1 MKVMKSKLFKILV
14 SIVLVVA
21 LLSAS
26 NVFFIAGAESVT
38 DLEEEA
44 DRLDQIIKDNE
55 ALLNSIKGDI
65 SKQSEYV
72 NAINVQLSA
81 MNEKVSLLNSRVNSI
96 NSSISALNSQ
106 IESVNSQIA
115 QTEADI
121 KAANERVD
129 EIYEQLSERLRAM
142 YMSGDVP
149 ILSILLGSSDF
160 STFLVRSELLLRIA
174 KHDDEL
180 LSEMIEELEKLEKEK
195 EELAAKKEELNQK
208 KQELTAQQ
216 DELLS
221 AQSEL
226 NSEQSSVQAKYDEAN
241 NYLSTLDKNSA
252 AYQQAIREAEAKKA
266 AIEDKILELSQGG
279 SSAGDGSESS
289 VGSSLYCPVQESSR
303 YISAKFG
310 AYPWGGSHRG
320 LDITCRG
327 AMGKP
332 IYAAESG
339 TVTIAS
345 YQGDLG
351 NYVLIDH
358 GGGEKTGYA
367 HNSSLVVS
375 VGQHVERG
383 QLIAYMGSTG
393 YSFGPHCHF
402 VLIKN
407 GQYVNPEPYL
417 PSMPYY
423 P

>member
-1 MKVMKSKLFKILV
+1 MKVMKSKFFKILV
-14 SIVLVVA
+14 SISLVVA

-26 NVFFIAGAESVT
+26 NIFFIAGAESVT

-55 ALLNSIKGDI
+55 ELLNSIKGDI
-65 SKQSEYV
+65 TKQSDYV
-72 NAINVQLSA
+72 NAINEQLSA
-81 MNEKVSLLNSRVNSI
+81 MNEKVSLLNSRVDEI

-106 IESVNSQIA
+106 IEDVNNQIA
-115 QTEADI
+115 QTQADI
-121 KAANERVD
+121 DAANERVD

-142 YMSGDVP
+142 YMSGDVSM
-149 ILSILLGSSDF
+149 ISILLGSSDF

-180 LSEMIEELEKLEKEK
+180 LGEMIEELEKLEQEK
-195 EELAAKKEELNQK
+195 EELASKQEDLNKK

-216 DELLS
+216 TELLS
-221 AQSEL
+221 AQNEL
-226 NSEQSSVQAKYDEAN
+226 NSEQSAIESKYAEAN
-241 NYLSTLDKNSA
+241 SYLASLDKDSE
-252 AYQQAIREAEAKKA
+252 AYQQAIMEAEAKKA

-339 TVTIAS
+339 VVTIAS

-351 NYVLIDH
+351 NYILIDH
-358 GGGEKTGYA
+358 GGGVKTGYG
-367 HNSSLVVS
+367 HNSSLLVS
-375 VGQHVERG
+375 VGQQVERG

>member
-1 MKVMKSKLFKILV
+1 MKVMKSKFFKILV
-14 SIVLVVA
+14 SISLVVA

-26 NVFFIAGAESVT
+26 NIFFIAGAESVT

-55 ALLNSIKGDI
+55 ELLNSIKGDI
-65 SKQSEYV
+65 TKQSDYV
-72 NAINVQLSA
+72 NAINEQLSA
-81 MNEKVSLLNSRVNSI
+81 MNEKVSLLNSRVDEI

-106 IESVNSQIA
+106 IEDVNNQIA
-115 QTEADI
+115 QTQADI
-121 KAANERVD
+121 DAANERVD

-142 YMSGDVP
+142 YMSGDVSM
-149 ILSILLGSSDF
+149 ISILLGASDF

-180 LSEMIEELEKLEKEK
+180 LGEMIEELEKLEQEK
-195 EELAAKKEELNQK
+195 EELASKQEDLNKK

-216 DELLS
+216 TELLS
-221 AQSEL
+221 AQNEL
-226 NSEQSSVQAKYDEAN
+226 NSEQSAIESKYAEAN
-241 NYLSTLDKNSA
+241 SYLASLDKDSE
-252 AYQQAIREAEAKKA
+252 AYQQAIMEAEAKKA

-339 TVTIAS
+339 VVTIAS

-351 NYVLIDH
+351 NYILIDH
-358 GGGEKTGYA
+358 GGGVRTGYG
-367 HNSSLVVS
+367 HNSSLLVS
-375 VGQHVERG
+375 VGQQVERG

>member
-1 MKVMKSKLFKILV
+1 MKVMKSKFFKILV
-14 SIVLVVA
+14 SISLVVA

-26 NVFFIAGAESVT
+26 NIFFIAGAESVT

-55 ALLNSIKGDI
+55 ELLNSIKGDI
-65 SKQSEYV
+65 TKQSDYV
-72 NAINVQLSA
+72 NAINEQLSA
-81 MNEKVSLLNSRVNSI
+81 MNEKVSLLNSRVDEI

-106 IESVNSQIA
+106 IEDVNNQIA
-115 QTEADI
+115 QTQADI
-121 KAANERVD
+121 DAANERVD
-129 EIYEQLSERLRAM
+129 EIYEQLSECLRAM
-142 YMSGDVP
+142 YMSGDVSM
-149 ILSILLGSSDF
+149 ISILMGSSDF

-180 LSEMIEELEKLEKEK
+180 LGEMIEELEKLEQEK
-195 EELAAKKEELNQK
+195 EELASKQEDLNKK

-216 DELLS
+216 TELLS
-221 AQSEL
+221 AQNEL
-226 NSEQSSVQAKYDEAN
+226 NSEQSAIESKYAEAN
-241 NYLSTLDKNSA
+241 SYLASLDKDSE
-252 AYQQAIREAEAKKA
+252 AYQQAIMEAEAKKA

-339 TVTIAS
+339 VVTIAS

-351 NYVLIDH
+351 NYILIDH
-358 GGGEKTGYA
+358 GGGVKTGYG
-367 HNSSLVVS
+367 HNSSLLVS
-375 VGQHVERG
+375 VGQQVERG

>member
-1 MKVMKSKLFKILV
+1 MKVMKSKFFKILV
-14 SIVLVVA
+14 SISLVVA

-26 NVFFIAGAESVT
+26 NIFFIAGAESVT

-55 ALLNSIKGDI
+55 ELLNSIKGDI
-65 SKQSEYV
+65 TKQSDYV
-72 NAINVQLSA
+72 NAINEQLSA
-81 MNEKVSLLNSRVNSI
+81 MNEKVSLLNSRVDEI

-106 IESVNSQIA
+106 IEDVNNQIA
-115 QTEADI
+115 QTQADI
-121 KAANERVD
+121 DAANERVD

-142 YMSGDVP
+142 YMSGDVSM
-149 ILSILLGSSDF
+149 ISILLGSSDF

-180 LSEMIEELEKLEKEK
+180 LGEMIEELEKLEQEK
-195 EELAAKKEELNQK
+195 EELASKQEDLNKK

-216 DELLS
+216 TELLS
-221 AQSEL
+221 AQNEL
-226 NSEQSSVQAKYDEAN
+226 NSEQSAIESKYAEAN
-241 NYLSTLDKNSA
+241 SYLASLDKDSE
-252 AYQQAIREAEAKKA
+252 AYQQAIMEAEAKKA

-289 VGSSLYCPVQESSR
+289 VGSSLYCPVQEPSR

-339 TVTIAS
+339 VVTIAS

-351 NYVLIDH
+351 NYILIDH
-358 GGGEKTGYA
+358 GGGVKTGYG
-367 HNSSLVVS
+367 HNSSLLVS
-375 VGQHVERG
+375 VGQQVERG

>member
-1 MKVMKSKLFKILV
+1 MKVMKSKFFKILV
-14 SIVLVVA
+14 SISLVVA

-26 NVFFIAGAESVT
+26 NIFFIAGAESVT

-55 ALLNSIKGDI
+55 ELLNSIKGDI
-65 SKQSEYV
+65 TKQSDYV
-72 NAINVQLSA
+72 NAINEQLSA
-81 MNEKVSLLNSRVNSI
+81 MNEKVSLLNSRVDEI

-106 IESVNSQIA
+106 IEDVNNQIA
-115 QTEADI
+115 QTQADI
-121 KAANERVD
+121 DAANERVD

-142 YMSGDVP
+142 YMSGDVSM
-149 ILSILLGSSDF
+149 ISILMGSSDF

-180 LSEMIEELEKLEKEK
+180 LGEMIEELEKLEQEK
-195 EELAAKKEELNQK
+195 EELASKQEDLNKK

-216 DELLS
+216 TELLS
-221 AQSEL
+221 AQNEL
-226 NSEQSSVQAKYDEAN
+226 NSEQSAIESKYAEAN
-241 NYLSTLDKNSA
+241 SYLASLDKDSE
-252 AYQQAIREAEAKKA
+252 AYQQAIMEAEAKKA

-339 TVTIAS
+339 VVTIAS

-351 NYVLIDH
+351 NYILIDH
-358 GGGEKTGYA
+358 GGGVKTGYG
-367 HNSSLVVS
+367 HNSSLLVS
-375 VGQHVERG
+375 VGQQVERG

>member
-1 MKVMKSKLFKILV
+1 MKVMKSKFFKILV
-14 SIVLVVA
+14 SISLVVA

-26 NVFFIAGAESVT
+26 NIFFIAGAESVT

-55 ALLNSIKGDI
+55 ELLNSIKGDI
-65 SKQSEYV
+65 TKQSDYV
-72 NAINVQLSA
+72 NAINEQLSA
-81 MNEKVSLLNSRVNSI
+81 MNEKVSLLNSRVDEI

-106 IESVNSQIA
+106 IEDVNNQIA
-115 QTEADI
+115 QTQADI
-121 KAANERVD
+121 DAANERVD

-142 YMSGDVP
+142 YMSGDVSM
-149 ILSILLGSSDF
+149 ISILMGSSDF

-180 LSEMIEELEKLEKEK
+180 LGEMIEELEKLEQEK
-195 EELAAKKEELNQK
+195 EELASKQEDLNKK

-216 DELLS
+216 TELLS
-221 AQSEL
+221 AQNEL
-226 NSEQSSVQAKYDEAN
+226 NSEQSAIESKYAEAN
-241 NYLSTLDKNSA
+241 SYLASLDKDSE
-252 AYQQAIREAEAKKA
+252 AYQQAIMEAEAKKA

-289 VGSSLYCPVQESSR
+289 VGSSLYCPVQEPSR

-339 TVTIAS
+339 VVTIAS

-351 NYVLIDH
+351 NYILIDH
-358 GGGEKTGYA
+358 GGGVKTGYG
-367 HNSSLVVS
+367 HNSSLLVS
-375 VGQHVERG
+375 VGQQVERG

>member
-1 MKVMKSKLFKILV
+1 MKVMKSKFFKILV
-14 SIVLVVA
+14 SISLVVA

-26 NVFFIAGAESVT
+26 NIFFIAGAESVT

-55 ALLNSIKGDI
+55 ELLNSIKGDI
-65 SKQSEYV
+65 TKQSDYV
-72 NAINVQLSA
+72 NAINEQLSA
-81 MNEKVSLLNSRVNSI
+81 MNEKVSFLNSRVDEI

-106 IESVNSQIA
+106 IEDVNNQIA
-115 QTEADI
+115 QTQADI
-121 KAANERVD
+121 DAANERVD

-142 YMSGDVP
+142 YMSGDVSM
-149 ILSILLGSSDF
+149 ISILLGSSDF

-180 LSEMIEELEKLEKEK
+180 LGEMIEELEKLEQEK
-195 EELAAKKEELNQK
+195 EELASKQEDLNKK

-216 DELLS
+216 TELLS
-221 AQSEL
+221 AQNEL
-226 NSEQSSVQAKYDEAN
+226 NSEQSAIESKYAEAN
-241 NYLSTLDKNSA
+241 SYLASLDKDSE
-252 AYQQAIREAEAKKA
+252 AYQQAIMEAEAKKA

-289 VGSSLYCPVQESSR
+289 VGSSLFCPVQESSR

-339 TVTIAS
+339 VVTIAS

-351 NYVLIDH
+351 NYILIDH
-358 GGGEKTGYA
+358 GGGVKTGYG
-367 HNSSLVVS
+367 HNSSLLVS
-375 VGQHVERG
+375 VGQQVERG

>member
-1 MKVMKSKLFKILV
+1 MKVMKSKFFKILV
-14 SIVLVVA
+14 SISLVVA

-26 NVFFIAGAESVT
+26 NIFFIAGAESVT

-55 ALLNSIKGDI
+55 ELLNSIKGDI
-65 SKQSEYV
+65 TKQSDYV
-72 NAINVQLSA
+72 NAINEQLSA
-81 MNEKVSLLNSRVNSI
+81 MNEKVSLLNSRVDEI

-106 IESVNSQIA
+106 IEDVNNQIA
-115 QTEADI
+115 QTQADI
-121 KAANERVD
+121 DAANERVD

-142 YMSGDVP
+142 YMSGD
-149 ILSILLGSSDF
+149 ISMISILLGSSDF

-180 LSEMIEELEKLEKEK
+180 LGEMIEELEKLEQEK
-195 EELAAKKEELNQK
+195 EELASKQEDLNKK

-216 DELLS
+216 TELLS
-221 AQSEL
+221 AQNEL
-226 NSEQSSVQAKYDEAN
+226 NSEQSAIESKYAEAN
-241 NYLSTLDKNSA
+241 SYLASLDKDSE
-252 AYQQAIREAEAKKA
+252 AYQQAIMEAEAKKA

-310 AYPWGGSHRG
+310 AYPWGASHRG

-339 TVTIAS
+339 VVTIAS

-351 NYVLIDH
+351 NYILIDH
-358 GGGEKTGYA
+358 GGGVKTGYG
-367 HNSSLVVS
+367 HNSSLLVS
-375 VGQHVERG
+375 VGQQVERG

>member
-1 MKVMKSKLFKILV
+1 MKVMKSKFFKILV
-14 SIVLVVA
+14 SISLVVA

-26 NVFFIAGAESVT
+26 NIFFIAGAESVT

-55 ALLNSIKGDI
+55 ELLNSIKGDI
-65 SKQSEYV
+65 TKQSDYV
-72 NAINVQLSA
+72 NAINEQLSA
-81 MNEKVSLLNSRVNSI
+81 MNEKVSLLNSRVDEI

-106 IESVNSQIA
+106 IEDVNNQIA
-115 QTEADI
+115 QTQADI
-121 KAANERVD
+121 DAANERVD

-142 YMSGDVP
+142 YMSGDVSM
-149 ILSILLGSSDF
+149 ISILLGSSDF

-180 LSEMIEELEKLEKEK
+180 LGEMIEKLEKLEQEK
-195 EELAAKKEELNQK
+195 EELASKQEELNKK
-208 KQELTAQQ
+208 KQEITAQQ
-216 DELLS
+216 TELLS
-221 AQSEL
+221 AQNEL
-226 NSEQSSVQAKYDEAN
+226 NSEQSAIESKYAEAN
-241 NYLSTLDKNSA
+241 SYLASLDKDSE
-252 AYQQAIREAEAKKA
+252 AYQQAIMEAEAKKA

-339 TVTIAS
+339 VVTIAS

-351 NYVLIDH
+351 NYILIDH
-358 GGGEKTGYA
+358 GGGVKTGYG
-367 HNSSLVVS
+367 HNSSLLVS
-375 VGQHVERG
+375 VGQQVERG

>member
-1 MKVMKSKLFKILV
+1 MKVMKSKFFKILV
-14 SIVLVVA
+14 SISLVVA

-26 NVFFIAGAESVT
+26 NIFFIAGAESVT

-55 ALLNSIKGDI
+55 ELLNSIKGDI
-65 SKQSEYV
+65 TKQSDYV
-72 NAINVQLSA
+72 NAINEQLSA
-81 MNEKVSLLNSRVNSI
+81 MNEKVSLLNSRVDEI

-106 IESVNSQIA
+106 IEDVNNQIA
-115 QTEADI
+115 QTQADI
-121 KAANERVD
+121 DAANERVD

-142 YMSGDVP
+142 YMSGDVSM
-149 ILSILLGSSDF
+149 ISILMGSSDF

-180 LSEMIEELEKLEKEK
+180 LGEMIEELEKLEQEK
-195 EELAAKKEELNQK
+195 EELASKQEDLNKK

-216 DELLS
+216 TELLS
-221 AQSEL
+221 AQNEL
-226 NSEQSSVQAKYDEAN
+226 NSEQSAIESKYAEAN
-241 NYLSTLDKNSA
+241 SYLASLDKDSE
-252 AYQQAIREAEAKKA
+252 AYQQAIMEAEAKKA

-289 VGSSLYCPVQESSR
+289 VGSSLYCPVQESGR

-339 TVTIAS
+339 VVTIAS

-351 NYVLIDH
+351 NYILIDH
-358 GGGEKTGYA
+358 GGGVKTGYG
-367 HNSSLVVS
+367 HNSSLLVS
-375 VGQHVERG
+375 VGQQVERG

>member
-1 MKVMKSKLFKILV
+1 MKVMKSKFLKLFV
-14 SIVLVVA
+14 SVSLIVA

-26 NVFFIAGAESVT
+26 NIFLTVGAETVT

-65 SKQSEYV
+65 TKQSQYV
-72 NAINVQLSA
+72 SAINTQLSA
-81 MNEKVSLLNSRVNSI
+81 MNDKVSLLNSRVNQI
-96 NSSISALNSQ
+96 NSGISDLNAQ
-106 IESVNSQIA
+106 IEDVNNQIA

-121 KAANERVD
+121 DAANKKID
-129 EIYEQLSERLRAM
+129 EIYEQLSKRLRAM
-142 YMSGDVP
+142 YMSGDVSA
-149 ILSILLGSSDF
+149 LSMLLGASDF
-160 STFLVRSELLLRIA
+160 STFLVRSELLARIA

-180 LSEMIEELEKLEKEK
+180 VSQMVEELERLEQEK
-195 EELAAKKEELNQK
+195 KELAAKQEELNVK
-208 KQELTAQQ
+208 KQELTMQQ
-216 DELLS
+216 AELLK
-221 AQSEL
+221 AQTEL
-226 NSEQSSVQAKYDEAN
+226 NSEQSAIQSKYDEAN
-241 NYLSTLDKNSA
+241 SYLSTLDKNSA

-303 YISAKFG
+303 YVSAKFG

-320 LDITCRG
+320 LDITCSG

>member
-1 MKVMKSKLFKILV
+1 MKVMKSKFFKILV
-14 SIVLVVA
+14 SISLVVA

-26 NVFFIAGAESVT
+26 NILFIAGAESVT

-55 ALLNSIKGDI
+55 ELLNSIKGDI
-65 SKQSEYV
+65 TKQSDYV
-72 NAINVQLSA
+72 NAINEQLSA
-81 MNEKVSLLNSRVNSI
+81 MNEKVSLLNSRVDEI

-106 IESVNSQIA
+106 IEDVNNQIA
-115 QTEADI
+115 QTQADI
-121 KAANERVD
+121 DAANERVD

-142 YMSGDVP
+142 YMSGDVSM
-149 ILSILLGSSDF
+149 ISILMGSSDF

-180 LSEMIEELEKLEKEK
+180 LGEMIEELEKLEQEK
-195 EELAAKKEELNQK
+195 EELASKQEDLNKK

-216 DELLS
+216 TELLS
-221 AQSEL
+221 AQNEL
-226 NSEQSSVQAKYDEAN
+226 NSEQSAIESKYAEAN
-241 NYLSTLDKNSA
+241 SYLASLDKDSE
-252 AYQQAIREAEAKKA
+252 AYQQAIMEAEAKKA

-339 TVTIAS
+339 VVTIAS

-351 NYVLIDH
+351 NYILIDH
-358 GGGEKTGYA
+358 GGGVKTGYG
-367 HNSSLVVS
+367 HNSSLLVS
-375 VGQHVERG
+375 VGQQVERG

>member
-1 MKVMKSKLFKILV
+1 MKVMKSKFFKILV
-14 SIVLVVA
+14 SISLVVA

-26 NVFFIAGAESVT
+26 NIFFIAGAESVT

-55 ALLNSIKGDI
+55 ELLNSIKGDI
-65 SKQSEYV
+65 TKQSDYV
-72 NAINVQLSA
+72 NAINEQLSA
-81 MNEKVSLLNSRVNSI
+81 MNEKVSLLNSRVDEI

-106 IESVNSQIA
+106 IEDVNNQIA
-115 QTEADI
+115 QTQADI
-121 KAANERVD
+121 DAANERVD

-142 YMSGDVP
+142 YMSGDVSM
-149 ILSILLGSSDF
+149 ISILLGASDF
-160 STFLVRSELLLRIA
+160 STFLVRSELLLIIA

-180 LSEMIEELEKLEKEK
+180 LGEMIEELEKLEQEK
-195 EELAAKKEELNQK
+195 EELASKQEDLNKK

-216 DELLS
+216 TELLS
-221 AQSEL
+221 AQNEL
-226 NSEQSSVQAKYDEAN
+226 NSEQSAIESKYAEAN
-241 NYLSTLDKNSA
+241 SYLASLDKDSE
-252 AYQQAIREAEAKKA
+252 AYQQAIMEAEAKKA

-339 TVTIAS
+339 VVTIAS

-351 NYVLIDH
+351 NYILIDH
-358 GGGEKTGYA
+358 GGGVKTGYG
-367 HNSSLVVS
+367 HNSSLLVS
-375 VGQHVERG
+375 VGQQVERG

>member
-1 MKVMKSKLFKILV
+1 MKVMKSKFFKILV
-14 SIVLVVA
+14 SISLVVA

-26 NVFFIAGAESVT
+26 NIFFIAGAESVT

-55 ALLNSIKGDI
+55 ELLNSIKGDVT
-65 SKQSEYV
+65 KQSDYV
-72 NAINVQLSA
+72 NAINEQLSA
-81 MNEKVSLLNSRVNSI
+81 MNEKVSLLNSRVDEI

-106 IESVNSQIA
+106 IEDVNNQIA
-115 QTEADI
+115 QTQADI
-121 KAANERVD
+121 DAANERVD

-142 YMSGDVP
+142 YMSGDVSM
-149 ILSILLGSSDF
+149 ISILLGASDF

-180 LSEMIEELEKLEKEK
+180 LGEMIEELEKLEQEK
-195 EELAAKKEELNQK
+195 EELASKQEDLNKK

-216 DELLS
+216 TELLS
-221 AQSEL
+221 AQNEL
-226 NSEQSSVQAKYDEAN
+226 NSEQSAIESKYAEAN
-241 NYLSTLDKNSA
+241 SYLASLDKDSE
-252 AYQQAIREAEAKKA
+252 AYQQAIMEAEAKKA

-339 TVTIAS
+339 VVTIAS

-351 NYVLIDH
+351 NYILIDH
-358 GGGEKTGYA
+358 GGGVKTGYG
-367 HNSSLVVS
+367 HNSSLLVS
-375 VGQHVERG
+375 VGQQVERG

>member
-1 MKVMKSKLFKILV
+1 MKVMKSKFFKILV
-14 SIVLVVA
+14 SISLVVA

-26 NVFFIAGAESVT
+26 NIFFIAGAESVT

-55 ALLNSIKGDI
+55 ELLNSIKGDI
-65 SKQSEYV
+65 TKQSDYV
-72 NAINVQLSA
+72 NAINEQLSA
-81 MNEKVSLLNSRVNSI
+81 MNEKVSLLNSRVDEI

-106 IESVNSQIA
+106 IEDVNNQIA
-115 QTEADI
+115 QTQADI
-121 KAANERVD
+121 DAANERVD

-142 YMSGDVP
+142 YMSGDVSM
-149 ILSILLGSSDF
+149 ISILLGSSDF

-180 LSEMIEELEKLEKEK
+180 LGEMIEELEKLEQEK
-195 EELAAKKEELNQK
+195 EELASKQEDLNKK

-216 DELLS
+216 TELLS
-221 AQSEL
+221 AQNEL
-226 NSEQSSVQAKYDEAN
+226 NSEQSAIESKYAEAN
-241 NYLSTLDKNSA
+241 SYLASLDKDSE
-252 AYQQAIREAEAKKA
+252 AYQQAIMEAEAKKA

-289 VGSSLYCPVQESSR
+289 VGSSLFCPVQESSR

-339 TVTIAS
+339 VVTIANICEFVS
-345 YQGDLG
+345 RYCGLPTMFFNFAD
-351 NYVLIDH
+351 
-358 GGGEKTGYA
+358 
-367 HNSSLVVS
+367 SLS
-375 VGQHVERG
+375 H
-383 QLIAYMGSTG
+383 
-393 YSFGPHCHF
+393 
-402 VLIKN
+402 
-407 GQYVNPEPYL
+407 
-417 PSMPYY
+417 
-423 P
+423 

>member
-1 MKVMKSKLFKILV
+1 MKVMKSKFFKILV
-14 SIVLVVA
+14 SISLVVA

-26 NVFFIAGAESVT
+26 NIFFIAGAESVT

-55 ALLNSIKGDI
+55 ELLNSIKGDI
-65 SKQSEYV
+65 TKQSDYV
-72 NAINVQLSA
+72 NAINEQLSA
-81 MNEKVSLLNSRVNSI
+81 MNEKVSLLNSRVDEI

-106 IESVNSQIA
+106 IEDVNNQIA
-115 QTEADI
+115 QTQADI
-121 KAANERVD
+121 DAANERVD

-142 YMSGDVP
+142 YMSGDVSM
-149 ILSILLGSSDF
+149 ISILMGSSDF

-180 LSEMIEELEKLEKEK
+180 LGEMIEKLEKLEQEK
-195 EELAAKKEELNQK
+195 EELASKQEDLNKK

-216 DELLS
+216 TELLS
-221 AQSEL
+221 AQNEL
-226 NSEQSSVQAKYDEAN
+226 NSEQSAIESKYAEAN
-241 NYLSTLDKNSA
+241 SYLASLDKDSE
-252 AYQQAIREAEAKKA
+252 AYQQAIMEAEAKKA

-339 TVTIAS
+339 VVTIAS

-351 NYVLIDH
+351 NYILIDH
-358 GGGEKTGYA
+358 GGGVKTGYG
-367 HNSSLVVS
+367 HNSSLLVS
-375 VGQHVERG
+375 VGQQVERG

>member
-1 MKVMKSKLFKILV
+1 MKSKLFKILV
-14 SIVLVVA
+14 SISLVVA

-26 NVFFIAGAESVT
+26 NIFFIAGAETVT

-44 DRLDQIIKDNE
+44 DRLNQIIKDNE
-55 ALLNSIKGDI
+55 ELLSSIKGDI
-65 SKQSEYV
+65 TKQSEYV
-72 NAINVQLSA
+72 NAINKQLDA
-81 MNEKVSLLNSRVNSI
+81 MNEKVSLLNTRVNEI

-106 IESVNSQIA
+106 IEDVNNQISE
-115 QTEADI
+115 TEDKI
-121 KAANERVD
+121 KAANERID

-142 YMSGDVP
+142 YMSGDVSM
-149 ILSILLGSSDF
+149 LSILLGSSDF

-180 LSEMIEELEKLEKEK
+180 LSEMIEELEKLEQEK
-195 EELAAKKEELNQK
+195 EELASKQEELNQK

-216 DELLS
+216 TELLS

-226 NSEQSSVQAKYDEAN
+226 NSEQSAVEAKYAEAN
-241 NYLSTLDKNSA
+241 NYLASLDKNSE
-252 AYQQAIREAEAKKA
+252 AYKQAIIDAEAKKA
-266 AIEDKILELSQGG
+266 IIEDKILQLSQSG
-279 SSAGDGSESS
+279 STAGDGSESS

-320 LDITCRG
+320 LDITCSG

-339 TVTIAS
+339 VVTIAS

-358 GGGEKTGYA
+358 GGGVKTGYG
-367 HNSSLVVS
+367 HNSSLLVS
-375 VGQHVERG
+375 VGQKVERG

>member
-1 MKVMKSKLFKILV
+1 MKSKLFKIFVSVFLV
-14 SIVLVVA
+14 IA
-21 LLSAS
+21 LISAS
-26 NVFFIAGAESVT
+26 NVFFLVGAESVT

-55 ALLNSIKGDI
+55 ELLSSIKGDI
-65 SKQSEYV
+65 TKQSQYV
-72 NAINVQLSA
+72 SAINEQLSA
-81 MNEKVSLLNSRVNSI
+81 MNEKVSLLNSRIDDI
-96 NSSISALNSQ
+96 NSSIASLNAQ
-106 IESVNSQIA
+106 IDEVNNQIA
-115 QTEADI
+115 ETQDEID
-121 KAANERVD
+121 AANDRID
-129 EIYEQLSERLRAM
+129 EIYVQLSERLRAM
-142 YMSGDVP
+142 YLSGDVSV
-149 ILSILLGSSDF
+149 LSMLLEASDF

-180 LSEMIEELEKLEKEK
+180 VNEMIEELEKLEKEK
-195 EELAAKKEELNQK
+195 EELDAKQEELSQK
-208 KQELTAQQ
+208 KQELTNQQ
-216 DELLS
+216 ADLLS
-221 AQSEL
+221 AQTEL
-226 NSEQSSVQAKYDEAN
+226 SSEQSAMESKYAEASS
-241 NYLSTLDKNSA
+241 YLASLDKDSE
-252 AYQQAIREAEAKKA
+252 AYQQAIMEAEAKKA
-266 AIEDKILELSQGG
+266 VIEDKILQLSQSG

-320 LDITCRG
+320 LDITCSG
-327 AMGKP
+327 ALGKP

-339 TVTIAS
+339 VVTIAS

-358 GGGEKTGYA
+358 GGGVKTGYG
-367 HNSSLVVS
+367 HNTSLLVS
-375 VGQHVERG
+375 VGEYVERG
-383 QLIAYMGSTG
+383 QQIAVMGSTG

-407 GQYVNPEPYL
+407 GQYVDPEPYL

>member
-1 MKVMKSKLFKILV
+1 MKVMKSKFFKILV
-14 SIVLVVA
+14 SISLVVA

-26 NVFFIAGAESVT
+26 NIFFFAGAETVT

-44 DRLDQIIKDNE
+44 DKLDQIIKDNE
-55 ALLNSIKGDI
+55 ELLSSIKGDI
-65 SKQSEYV
+65 NKQSEYV
-72 NAINVQLSA
+72 SAINEQLSA
-81 MNEKVSLLNSRVNSI
+81 MNEKVSLLNSRISEI
-96 NSSISALNSQ
+96 NGSISALNSQ
-106 IESVNSQIA
+106 IDDVNSQI
-115 QTEADI
+115 TEIQGEMD
-121 KAANERVD
+121 AANERIE
-129 EIYEQLSERLRAM
+129 EIYEQLSERFRAM
-142 YMSGDVP
+142 YMSGD
-149 ILSILLGSSDF
+149 ISALAMLLGAYDF

-174 KHDDEL
+174 KHDDDL
-180 LSEMIEELEKLEKEK
+180 VNEMIDELEELEKEK
-195 EELAAKKEELNQK
+195 EELASKQEELNQK

-216 DELLS
+216 SELLS
-221 AQSEL
+221 AQSDL
-226 NSEQSSVQAKYDEAN
+226 NDEQVAMESKYAEAN
-241 NYLSTLDKNSA
+241 SYLASLDKNSE
-252 AYQQAIREAEAKKA
+252 AYQQAITEAEAKKA

-289 VGSSLYCPVQESSR
+289 VGSSLYCPVQDSSR

-310 AYPWGGSHRG
+310 SYPWGASHRG

-327 AMGKP
+327 ALGKP

-339 TVTIAS
+339 VVTIAS

-358 GGGEKTGYA
+358 GGGVKTGYG
-367 HNSSLVVS
+367 HNTSLLVS
-375 VGQHVERG
+375 VGEHVERG
-383 QLIAYMGSTG
+383 QQIAVMGSTG

>member
-1 MKVMKSKLFKILV
+1 MKVMKSKFFKILV
-14 SIVLVVA
+14 SISLVVA

-26 NVFFIAGAESVT
+26 NIFFIAGAESVT

-55 ALLNSIKGDI
+55 ELLNSIKGDI
-65 SKQSEYV
+65 TKQSDYV
-72 NAINVQLSA
+72 NAINEQLSA
-81 MNEKVSLLNSRVNSI
+81 MNEKVSLLNARVDEI

-106 IESVNSQIA
+106 IEDVNNQIT
-115 QTEADI
+115 QTQADI
-121 KAANERVD
+121 DAANERID

-142 YMSGDVP
+142 YMSGDVSL
-149 ILSILLGSSDF
+149 LSILLGSSNF

-180 LSEMIEELEKLEKEK
+180 LSEMIEELEKLEQEK
-195 EELAAKKEELNQK
+195 EELASKQEELNSK

-216 DELLS
+216 TELLS
-221 AQSEL
+221 AQTEL
-226 NSEQSSVQAKYDEAN
+226 NSEQSAIESKYAEAN
-241 NYLSTLDKNSA
+241 NYLASLDKDSE
-252 AYQQAIREAEAKKA
+252 AYQKAIMEAEAKKA
-266 AIEDKILELSQGG
+266 VIEDKILELSQGG

-310 AYPWGGSHRG
+310 SYPWGGSHRG

-339 TVTIAS
+339 VVTIAS

-358 GGGEKTGYA
+358 GGGVKTGYG